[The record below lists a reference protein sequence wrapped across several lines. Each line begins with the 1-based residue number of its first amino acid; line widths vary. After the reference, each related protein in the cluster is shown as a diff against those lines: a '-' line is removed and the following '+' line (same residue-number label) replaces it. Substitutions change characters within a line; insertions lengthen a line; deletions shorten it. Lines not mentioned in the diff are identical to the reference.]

1 MENEVIHGN
10 DINPEIY
17 VTTSK
22 KTIVHVNVSAS
33 GNPNA
38 QLYKTFSVIHG
49 QTQLV
54 KLNTSLRLH
63 HTELTKKAV
72 LIEAD
77 DEIVVYV
84 VNREER
90 SDDAYL
96 ALPIDV
102 LGKEYYTV
110 SYSPASH
117 YCLFAIIG
125 VYDKTNVSIHLPDV
139 HHLSVTLNGNTYHG
153 DQWMNVTLDRL
164 STLQVRSKHDLTG
177 SHIVSSKPIAVL
189 SGNKKT
195 TVGHGDSRDHLVEM
209 LLPLSSWGSNFAT
222 VPIPDRHDKGDI
234 FRFIASEDN
243 THVHVS
249 GINSGK
255 PFQDIIKLE
264 KRVITSKNTI
274 VPDCLVSQMI
284 EGDKIDN
291 DCDGE
296 IDEEQSDGKDG
307 DVKPSPDQYLTHLEL
322 YNSIDSCKPKSHLKG
337 LQRVRGM
344 WRIYPDSDID
354 RETLIT
360 NNITVR
366 HKLINVYSANPKSSE
381 YSTHLYLRVRVKDV
395 PCSADDGQIL
405 RAIESEG
412 KCSVHKLNR
421 ERLRVDGLLTNC
433 QTGDRILFCDPLENP
448 LPRIIKIGKYRAMV
462 FHKDQIPS
470 SNDTLVCNKC
480 LQNGHR
486 FRDCQND
493 WVCKQCKLPGH
504 KQADC
509 PSFDAQNEECNS
521 MPHDNDKKKQLL
533 FRK

>member
-1 MENEVIHGN
+1 MVRITTAVLDNRGKEFLVAFMENEVIHGN
-10 DINPEIY
+10 NINPEIY

-33 GNPNA
+33 GIPNA
-38 QLYKTFSVIHG
+38 KLYKTFSVIHG

-139 HHLSVTLNGNTYHG
+139 HDLSVSLNGNTYHG
-153 DQWMNVTLDRL
+153 DQWMNVTLNRL
-164 STLQVRSKHDLTG
+164 STLQVRSRHDLTG

-255 PFQDIIKLE
+255 PFQDIIKLN
-264 KRVITSKNTI
+264 KAGQYVQKHYSSGLYSHIVADKAISVFQFLLTRAGHGDHTDPSMITI
-274 VPDCLVSQMI
+274 VPIEQYAFEYTFTTPEYSHGNYSNYFMFIIDSSQTSGLRIDNRSLAGNQVYHKIPETHLVGGYMKISVGTHTVMHNDPTTVFGGILVGKADHESYGFPVGLLLKPINTDCLVSQMI

-296 IDEEQSDGKDG
+296 IDEEQSDGKDNDG
-307 DVKPSPDQYLTHLEL
+307 
-322 YNSIDSCKPKSHLKG
+322 
-337 LQRVRGM
+337 
-344 WRIYPDSDID
+344 
-354 RETLIT
+354 
-360 NNITVR
+360 
-366 HKLINVYSANPKSSE
+366 
-381 YSTHLYLRVRVKDV
+381 
-395 PCSADDGQIL
+395 DGQIDEDC
-405 RAIESEG
+405 ICCPFNG
-412 KCSVHKLNR
+412 
-421 ERLRVDGLLTNC
+421 
-433 QTGDRILFCDPLENP
+433 PLSGP
-448 LPRIIKIGKYRAMV
+448 
-462 FHKDQIPS
+462 
-470 SNDTLVCNKC
+470 
-480 LQNGHR
+480 
-486 FRDCQND
+486 
-493 WVCKQCKLPGH
+493 KLPDIFG
-504 KQADC
+504 
-509 PSFDAQNEECNS
+509 
-521 MPHDNDKKKQLL
+521 
-533 FRK
+533 RR